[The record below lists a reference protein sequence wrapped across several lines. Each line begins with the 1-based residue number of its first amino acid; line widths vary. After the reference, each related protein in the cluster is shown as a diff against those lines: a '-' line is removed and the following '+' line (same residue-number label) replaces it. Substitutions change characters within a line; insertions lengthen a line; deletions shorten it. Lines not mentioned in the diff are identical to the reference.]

1 MRFARRTK
9 AAALAT
15 LALFSLSARGNAAP
29 PEECPAID
37 IPAPIASGRP
47 ALRAFIDPAT
57 GRLREPT
64 AEELRQLA
72 EERLRSRAP
81 SEPRVFE
88 IVTHPDGMRSVD
100 LGDAFL
106 FDVRVENLPD
116 GSTKTV
122 CVPHATRPVAGTQ
135 K

>member
-1 MRFARRTK
+1 MGRK
-9 AAALAT
+9 AFLPQFAALA
-15 LALFSLSARGNAAP
+15 LAALSPSPLAAAGP
-29 PEECPAID
+29 APESCPAID
-37 IPAPIASGRP
+37 PTAAAAPR
-47 ALRAFIDPAT
+47 LRVFIDPAT

-106 FDVRVENLPD
+106 FDVRVEMLPD

-122 CVPHATRPVAGTQ
+122 CVPHATRPVAGTHR
-135 K
+135 